1 MSRAKLVDHYINRSR
16 EPGFEIDQIRKE
28 LAAHQIDEEEIKV
41 IVRLVDNEL
50 QSRALRKSSNK
61 KSGELVW
68 FGAVL
73 ALVGALITV
82 GTFTGFLPMED
93 SFLLVYGPF
102 FGGLSMLLAGL
113 AQRKK

>member
-1 MSRAKLVDHYINRSR
+1 M
-16 EPGFEIDQIRKE
+16 
-28 LAAHQIDEEEIKV
+28 
-41 IVRLVDNEL
+41 DNEL

-73 ALVGALITV
+73 TLVGAFITV
-82 GTFTGFLPMED
+82 GMFTGFIPMGD

-102 FGGLSMLLAGL
+102 FGGLSMLLAGM